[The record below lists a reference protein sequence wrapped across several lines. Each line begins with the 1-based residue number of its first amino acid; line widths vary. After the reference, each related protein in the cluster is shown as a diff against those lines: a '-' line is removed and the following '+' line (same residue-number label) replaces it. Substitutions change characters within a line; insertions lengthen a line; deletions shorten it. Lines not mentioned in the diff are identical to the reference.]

1 MLQVYKGIIHS
12 SSLQSLHYTDSRIV
26 KRRCLLTRRSPFAMA
41 DERRAER
48 MTRLAALRDNAYA
61 HGGPVGRLICRSFET
76 ILTVVKDGIGND
88 MSVRL
93 ALESFNRERQLYY
106 SYDQERNDPQRELL
120 YNISEAISAMIQS
133 ILDERNEPPREEQGG
148 RHADSA
154 PVSQD
159 DDCLSDATLPKFD
172 LTEFL
177 KMEEDVITLD
187 DDDDDVQP
195 CSSGQ
200 ASSSIINCHICNLP
214 MTMDVVMKHLNDE
227 HEPIYGNNQSV
238 PLFRSLAEQK
248 VEDHEAQ
255 EWSQDT
261 GGPASVDSDSAR
273 ATPAAGSSAATSSA
287 ASTPAA
293 AAAAECD
300 HAAPAISGRFPC
312 THLGCTFSC
321 ATRMGMR
328 VHWKVHSDYK
338 CHICNRSVMTADSL
352 ELHMKKFH
360 AGAQT
365 KRKKLTTS
373 VVYDISGPGNNGKK
387 LRPDEAEKRMRERND
402 ILPAQRITF
411 DQIRNRITTLLS
423 QKKEHQRKEHG
434 NRQRRY
440 VKLIDDF
447 ERDLAEEGI
456 SLDDIEEEVD
466 LERPLDEDDLIITSD
481 EILLCDE
488 NEVRLPEPIRLKPEK
503 WKCGLAEIIYTNSFE
518 NVPDPLKFTAIDKSG
533 RRTDYYLPSGNYRDA
548 LTFVDALSMVTS
560 NRRKR
565 NATENKPLTKN
576 EEEQKSIENEV
587 KSGKIRPATAEEIAA
602 KWEQIQRRKAAATA
616 LVAGTAIAT
625 DVANTPPKPI
635 VSLSEPVQPP
645 TTQPPAVQPPVT
657 TVQPPASQSPKPT
670 DPAKNNTIDAK
681 YAQVLENLFNKFA
694 KQSDSASSKIIN
706 NAKQNTDAWIEENK
720 KLQTLLQ
727 DSIRTAKENAS
738 TIVKEDKKNSDSMLA
753 GFKKQSDILVEENQK
768 LQALLRETIA
778 IQKANAADSKRI
790 ANQANVR
797 GFSLARAQEQYSKFG
812 FSFDFDPLLQRII
825 IYVNRNILNGLEL
838 SPELAYLCG
847 YSLKSDHEPFTL
859 DEYKTIATYPIDF
872 NNNLSAIYVYADCIQ
887 PSIVGNCK
895 SQLLRIIPT
904 SDQASTISTV
914 FNPIQHF
921 SINKEIIDTI
931 KIRILDPFG
940 KAIKFPFGTTI
951 CTLHFIKS

>member
-1 MLQVYKGIIHS
+1 
-12 SSLQSLHYTDSRIV
+12 
-26 KRRCLLTRRSPFAMA
+26 
-41 DERRAER
+41 
-48 MTRLAALRDNAYA
+48 
-61 HGGPVGRLICRSFET
+61 
-76 ILTVVKDGIGND
+76 
-88 MSVRL
+88 
-93 ALESFNRERQLYY
+93 
-106 SYDQERNDPQRELL
+106 
-120 YNISEAISAMIQS
+120 
-133 ILDERNEPPREEQGG
+133 
-148 RHADSA
+148 
-154 PVSQD
+154 
-159 DDCLSDATLPKFD
+159 
-172 LTEFL
+172 
-177 KMEEDVITLD
+177 
-187 DDDDDVQP
+187 
-195 CSSGQ
+195 
-200 ASSSIINCHICNLP
+200 
-214 MTMDVVMKHLNDE
+214 
-227 HEPIYGNNQSV
+227 
-238 PLFRSLAEQK
+238 
-248 VEDHEAQ
+248 
-255 EWSQDT
+255 
-261 GGPASVDSDSAR
+261 
-273 ATPAAGSSAATSSA
+273 
-287 ASTPAA
+287 
-293 AAAAECD
+293 
-300 HAAPAISGRFPC
+300 
-312 THLGCTFSC
+312 
-321 ATRMGMR
+321 
-328 VHWKVHSDYK
+328 
-338 CHICNRSVMTADSL
+338 
-352 ELHMKKFH
+352 
-360 AGAQT
+360 
-365 KRKKLTTS
+365 
-373 VVYDISGPGNNGKK
+373 
-387 LRPDEAEKRMRERND
+387 
-402 ILPAQRITF
+402 
-411 DQIRNRITTLLS
+411 
-423 QKKEHQRKEHG
+423 
-434 NRQRRY
+434 
-440 VKLIDDF
+440 
-447 ERDLAEEGI
+447 
-456 SLDDIEEEVD
+456 
-466 LERPLDEDDLIITSD
+466 
-481 EILLCDE
+481 
-488 NEVRLPEPIRLKPEK
+488 RLPEPIRLKPEK

-587 KSGKIRPATAEEIAA
+587 KAGKIRPATAEEIAA

-645 TTQPPAVQPPVT
+645 TTQPPAVQSPVT
-657 TVQPPASQSPKPT
+657 TVQPPASIPPKPT

-681 YAQVLENLFNKFA
+681 YAQVLENLFNNL
-694 KQSDSASSKIIN
+694 I
-706 NAKQNTDAWIEENK
+706 
-720 KLQTLLQ
+720 
-727 DSIRTAKENAS
+727 
-738 TIVKEDKKNSDSMLA
+738 LA

-768 LQALLRETIA
+768 LQALFRETIT

-904 SDQASTISTV
+904 SDQASIISTV

-940 KAIKFPFGTTI
+940 NAIKFPFGTTI

>member
-1 MLQVYKGIIHS
+1 
-12 SSLQSLHYTDSRIV
+12 
-26 KRRCLLTRRSPFAMA
+26 MA

-200 ASSSIINCHICNLP
+200 ASSSSGNQAHRSTLLDAYEAHVGSSAAAATAAAAAAADLTCSTCDISFESSDKLQKHALQHKIINCHICNLP

-365 KRKKLTTS
+365 KRKK
-373 VVYDISGPGNNGKK
+373 PGEEKK
-387 LRPDEAEKRMRERND
+387 QQMRKRRQCWGWDESE
-402 ILPAQRITF
+402 
-411 DQIRNRITTLLS
+411 
-423 QKKEHQRKEHG
+423 
-434 NRQRRY
+434 
-440 VKLIDDF
+440 
-447 ERDLAEEGI
+447 
-456 SLDDIEEEVD
+456 
-466 LERPLDEDDLIITSD
+466 DEDYRPGGSSSRKSSAAAAPASATFLSSSAAAAA
-481 EILLCDE
+481 
-488 NEVRLPEPIRLKPEK
+488 VAAA
-503 WKCGLAEIIYTNSFE
+503 AE
-518 NVPDPLKFTAIDKSG
+518 
-533 RRTDYYLPSGNYRDA
+533 
-548 LTFVDALSMVTS
+548 
-560 NRRKR
+560 
-565 NATENKPLTKN
+565 
-576 EEEQKSIENEV
+576 
-587 KSGKIRPATAEEIAA
+587 
-602 KWEQIQRRKAAATA
+602 AAATA
-616 LVAGTAIAT
+616 AAA
-625 DVANTPPKPI
+625 
-635 VSLSEPVQPP
+635 
-645 TTQPPAVQPPVT
+645 TQP
-657 TVQPPASQSPKPT
+657 
-670 DPAKNNTIDAK
+670 
-681 YAQVLENLFNKFA
+681 
-694 KQSDSASSKIIN
+694 
-706 NAKQNTDAWIEENK
+706 K
-720 KLQTLLQ
+720 K
-727 DSIRTAKENAS
+727 
-738 TIVKEDKKNSDSMLA
+738 
-753 GFKKQSDILVEENQK
+753 
-768 LQALLRETIA
+768 
-778 IQKANAADSKRI
+778 
-790 ANQANVR
+790 
-797 GFSLARAQEQYSKFG
+797 
-812 FSFDFDPLLQRII
+812 
-825 IYVNRNILNGLEL
+825 
-838 SPELAYLCG
+838 
-847 YSLKSDHEPFTL
+847 
-859 DEYKTIATYPIDF
+859 
-872 NNNLSAIYVYADCIQ
+872 
-887 PSIVGNCK
+887 
-895 SQLLRIIPT
+895 
-904 SDQASTISTV
+904 
-914 FNPIQHF
+914 
-921 SINKEIIDTI
+921 
-931 KIRILDPFG
+931 
-940 KAIKFPFGTTI
+940 
-951 CTLHFIKS
+951 